1 MRALT
6 RMLNP
11 LAALWREQADRPS
24 RRRRRRP
31 GHRSHP
37 SIDPKVASLEKLV
50 VEEIEVAGAAPAV
63 AYTAPKPKRRRA
75 TWLPAARVMG
85 TWVGLWALLVLAA
98 VSARSPWPFDET
110 RILAIAWEMWTRG
123 TLVPHLNGE
132 PYLHAPPF
140 LYWTILAGWKL
151 FGLSEWWAR
160 LVPPLFGLGSLW
172 LVSVLARHLWPDHRR
187 VARYAPIL
195 LLGTACWTAYLSFA
209 LPDMLV
215 VFFVLLAA
223 LGMAAMWRGER
234 RRGWALLGSALAGGI
249 LTSGLGIFVYV
260 APAAVLAPLW
270 AKGSGRVGAWYA
282 DLAKAFVLGFGLAVT
297 MLLTLGGA
305 SGGPYLAALLGSPL
319 PGPTVEFF
327 ASSRPWWWYLALLPV
342 LGLPWSVFPL
352 VWMRAWHIRREPLD
366 PGFGFCLFWAWS
378 AVAWLSL
385 LAVKQP
391 QFLLP
396 LLPAFVLGM
405 AYLLFNDD
413 LADHGSDSVLSSMG
427 FPLVVI
433 GGVLAAVPGLPR
445 VEALPDA
452 LWEMRTAFIGLAIAG
467 IGILMAWLPL
477 HEVRQ
482 RVMNITIGGMAIL
495 VIAVLALGSQFDK
508 LRTVDEISAY
518 LAAAQR
524 QQRPIAHV
532 GPYDG
537 QFHFVGRLRTP
548 LDVVTPNTARAWCA
562 DNPEGLLI
570 TYAETWRPRVV
581 AGQEPVLDAAFG
593 DQRIY
598 IWEARTVVGGN

>member
-6 RMLNP
+6 RMLGP
-11 LAALWREQADRPS
+11 LAALWQDRADRPHK
-24 RRRRRRP
+24 RRKKRRK
-31 GHRSHP
+31 HRAHTP
-37 SIDPKVASLEKLV
+37 VDPKVASLEKLV
-50 VEEIEVAGAAPAV
+50 VEEIEVADATPLIPV
-63 AYTAPKPKRRRA
+63 AAPKPKRRF
-75 TWLPAARVMG
+75 TVLPAARVIG
-85 TWVGLWALLVLAA
+85 TWVGLWLLLVLAA
-98 VSARSPWPFDET
+98 LSARSPWPLDET
-110 RILAIAWEMWTRG
+110 RVLAVAWEMWTRG
-123 TLVPHLNGE
+123 TLVPHLNGQ
-132 PYLHAPPF
+132 PYLHAPPL
-140 LYWTILAGWKL
+140 LYWTIVAAWKL

-160 LVPPLFGLGSLW
+160 LVPPLFGLGSLA
-172 LVSVLARHLWPDHRR
+172 LMGVLARYLWPDQRR

-195 LLGTACWTAYLSFA
+195 MLGTACWAAYLSFA

-223 LGMAAMWRGER
+223 VGMAAMWRGQH
-234 RRGWALLGSALAGGI
+234 RRGWLLLGSALAGGI
-249 LTSGLGIFVYV
+249 LASGLAVFVYV

-282 DLAKAFVLGFGLAVT
+282 DLAKATGLGLGLGMA
-297 MLLTLGGA
+297 MLLIFGGA
-305 SGGPYLAALLGSPL
+305 FGGAHLDALLRSPL
-319 PGPTVEFF
+319 PGPAVEFF
-327 ASSRPWWWYLALLPV
+327 DASRPWWWYLALLPV

-366 PGFGFCLFWAWS
+366 PGFAFCLFWAWS

-385 LAVKQP
+385 LDVKQP

-396 LLPAFVLGM
+396 VLPAFVLGM
-405 AYLLFNDD
+405 AYLLFNDE

-452 LWEMRTAFIGLAIAG
+452 LWEMRTAFIGLALAG

-477 HEVRQ
+477 LEVRQ
-482 RVMNITIGGMAIL
+482 RIMNITMGGGALL

-508 LRTVDEISAY
+508 LYAVDKIAND

-537 QFHFVGRLRTP
+537 QFHFVGRLRAP
-548 LDVVTPNTARAWCA
+548 LVVVAPDAALGWCA
-562 DNPEGLLI
+562 DNPQGLLV
-570 TYAETWRPRVV
+570 TYTESWRPQV
-581 AGQEPVLDAAFG
+581 AGLKKPVFEAAFR
-593 DQRIY
+593 DQRIHV
-598 IWEARTVVGGN
+598 WEARTVVGGN

>member
-1 MRALT
+1 MRPIT
-6 RMLNP
+6 RMLSP
-11 LAALWREQADRPS
+11 LTALWRDPADRSHTRKKS
-24 RRRRRRP
+24 R
-31 GHRSHP
+31 HKYRSHGTV
-37 SIDPKVASLEKLV
+37 DPKVASLEKLV

-98 VSARSPWPFDET
+98 LSARSPWPFDET
-110 RILAIAWEMWTRG
+110 RILAIAWEMWIRG

-132 PYLHAPPF
+132 PYLHAPPL
-140 LYWTILAGWKL
+140 LYWTIVAGWKL

-223 LGMAAMWRGER
+223 VGMAAMWRGQH
-234 RRGWALLGSALAGGI
+234 RRGWVLLGAALAGGM
-249 LTSGLGIFVYV
+249 LATGLGIFVYV
-260 APAAVLAPLW
+260 APVGVLAPLW
-270 AKGSGRVGAWYA
+270 AKGSGRVGAWYG
-282 DLAKAFVLGFGLAVT
+282 DLAKAIGLGLGLGV
-297 MLLTLGGA
+297 
-305 SGGPYLAALLGSPL
+305 ALLILSGVHLGALLRSPV
-319 PGPTVEFF
+319 PGTALEFF

-342 LGLPWSVFPL
+342 VGLPWSVFPL

-366 PGFGFCLFWAWS
+366 PGFGFCLFWAWT

-396 LLPAFVLGM
+396 VLPAFALGM

-477 HEVRQ
+477 HDVRQ
-482 RVMNITIGGMAIL
+482 RIMNITIGGMAVL
-495 VIAVLALGSQFDK
+495 VIAALALGSQFDK
-508 LRTVDEISAY
+508 LHAVGEIGDY

-548 LDVVTPNTARAWCA
+548 LDVIAPDAARGWSA

-570 TYAETWRPRVV
+570 TYAETWRPRVA

-593 DQRIY
+593 DQRVY
-598 IWEARTVVGGN
+598 VWEARTVVGGN